1 MGNDP
6 LTARF
11 DASQTLVAQGV
22 AFFTMKRFFK
32 FFSAAFVGTLLLSP
46 AFVGA
51 QDGKTVGV
59 ATCNPTQNLDENG
72 ALPRATP
79 ESVGVPSQALVELIQ
94 TLDAKFNRMDS
105 LMVLRDGKAI
115 AECWR
120 APNSP
125 DAPHAMYSLSKS
137 FMSTAIGFA
146 VQEGKLSVDQKV
158 VDIFPDDLPA
168 EPSENLKKMTLAD
181 LLSMSCGHETEVS
194 LPDLVKATRALEKQ
208 RAPGAPTWT
217 RAFLAHPTPREPGT
231 HFCYNTP
238 GTYMLS
244 AALQKTVGETTR
256 DYLVP
261 RLFEPLHIETPY
273 WENSPEGVSKGGTGL
288 YLRTEDIAKFGQ
300 LYLQRGRWNDKQILS
315 ADWVDLATSYKVSN
329 GSNPDS
335 DWAQGYCFQF
345 WRCRKNIYR
354 GDGAYVQFCVVM
366 PDQNVVVAMTSD
378 GNDYQGQLNA
388 LYDILLPALKNE
400 ALPENPEALAKLRE
414 TEKSLQPKEGAS
426 GSEVREQVLYSEALK
441 RDVKCRVYLPN
452 EYRTTSLSY
461 PVLYLLHGMGGCE
474 KDWSEPKQGNIQKI
488 ADEWFAKNPTKK
500 AIIVMPDAQ
509 SCWYRD
515 SADDS
520 CKYETFFFDE
530 LIPAMETFYRCK
542 TGKENRSIAG
552 LSMGGYGSLLY
563 ALRRPEMFS
572 ACFAMSPAIRTR
584 EELAAAPFEEFVS
597 RYRKAISV
605 DENAERF
612 DDYFFAN
619 DPHSLVSKL
628 SDDAKKSIRFCLDCG
643 DDDYLTPGAH
653 AFHNEAKAA
662 GVSCEYRVR
671 DGAHNWKYWRESAP
685 LAFEFI
691 WLSPKK

>member
-11 DASQTLVAQGV
+11 DASQTSVAQGV

-32 FFSAAFVGTLLLSP
+32 IFSAAFVGTLLLSP

-51 QDGKTVGV
+51 QDGKPVGV

-231 HFCYNTP
+231 YFCYNTP

-256 DYLVP
+256 DYLIP

-597 RYRKAISV
+597 RYRKAASV

-619 DPHSLVSKL
+619 DPHSLVSRL

>member
-1 MGNDP
+1 MRNDP

-11 DASQTLVAQGV
+11 DDLQTSVAQGV
-22 AFFTMKRFFK
+22 AFFTMKRFLK
-32 FFSAAFVGTLLLSP
+32 IFSAALVGTLLLSP

-51 QDGKTVGV
+51 QDGKPVGV

-194 LPDLVKATRALEKQ
+194 LPDLVKATCALEKQ

-300 LYLQRGRWNDKQILS
+300 FYLQRGRWNDKQILS

-597 RYRKAISV
+597 RYRKSASV

-691 WLSPKK
+691 WLSPEK

>member
-1 MGNDP
+1 MKHFFN
-6 LTARF
+6 LFSTAVLLG
-11 DASQTLVAQGV
+11 TLV
-22 AFFTMKRFFK
+22 
-32 FFSAAFVGTLLLSP
+32 LSP

-51 QDGKTVGV
+51 QDVKPVGV

-79 ESVGVPSQALVELIQ
+79 ESVGVPSQALAELIQ

-105 LMVLRDGKAI
+105 LMVLRDGKVI

-120 APNSP
+120 APNSA

-137 FMSTAIGFA
+137 FTSTAIGFA
-146 VQEGKLSVDQKV
+146 VQEGKLSIDQKV

-181 LLSMSCGHETEVS
+181 LLSMSCGHETEVA
-194 LPDLVKATRALEKQ
+194 LPNMVRATYGLEKQ
-208 RAPGAPTWT
+208 YIKPGEPTWVQ
-217 RAFLAHPTPREPGT
+217 AFLAHPVPREPGT
-231 HFCYNTP
+231 HFRYNTP

-261 RLFEPLHIETPY
+261 RLFEPLRIETPY
-273 WENSPEGVSKGGTGL
+273 WEKSPEGITKGGTGL

-378 GNDYQGQLNA
+378 GNDYQGQLNT
-388 LYDILLPALKNE
+388 LYDILLPALQNE
-400 ALPENPEALAKLRE
+400 ALPENADAVAKLRE
-414 TEKSLQPKEGAS
+414 TEKSLQPKEGTS
-426 GSEVREQVLYSEALK
+426 GSEVREQILYSEALK
-441 RDVKCRVYLPN
+441 REVKCRIYLPN
-452 EYRTTSLSY
+452 EYRTTSFSY
-461 PVLYLLHGMGGCE
+461 PVLYLLHGMGGNE
-474 KDWSEPKQGNIQKI
+474 KNWSDPKQGNIQKI

-530 LIPAMETFYRCK
+530 LIPAIETFYRCK

-563 ALRRPEMFS
+563 ALRRPDMFS
-572 ACFAMSPAIRTR
+572 ACFAMSPAIRTQ
-584 EELAAAPFEEFVS
+584 EEVAAAPFKEFIS
-597 RYRKAISV
+597 RYRKASSV
-605 DENAERF
+605 DENAERL

-619 DPHSLVSKL
+619 DPHTLVKKL
-628 SDDAKKSIRFCLDCG
+628 PDDAKKSIRFCLDCG

-662 GVSCEYRVR
+662 GVACEYRVR

-691 WLSPKK
+691 WQTLAK

>member
-1 MGNDP
+1 MRNDP

-11 DASQTLVAQGV
+11 DDLQTSVAQGV
-22 AFFTMKRFFK
+22 AFFTMKRFLK
-32 FFSAAFVGTLLLSP
+32 IFSAALVGTLLLSP

-51 QDGKTVGV
+51 QDGKPVGV

-194 LPDLVKATRALEKQ
+194 LPDLVKATCALEKQ

-300 LYLQRGRWNDKQILS
+300 FYLQRGRWNDKQILS

-552 LSMGGYGSLLY
+552 LSMGGYCLLY
-563 ALRRPEMFS
+563 TS
-572 ACFAMSPAIRTR
+572 
-584 EELAAAPFEEFVS
+584 
-597 RYRKAISV
+597 
-605 DENAERF
+605 
-612 DDYFFAN
+612 
-619 DPHSLVSKL
+619 
-628 SDDAKKSIRFCLDCG
+628 
-643 DDDYLTPGAH
+643 
-653 AFHNEAKAA
+653 
-662 GVSCEYRVR
+662 
-671 DGAHNWKYWRESAP
+671 
-685 LAFEFI
+685 
-691 WLSPKK
+691 

>member
-11 DASQTLVAQGV
+11 DASQTSVAQGV

-32 FFSAAFVGTLLLSP
+32 IFSIAFVGTLLLSP

-51 QDGKTVGV
+51 QDGKPVGV
-59 ATCNPTQNLDENG
+59 VTCNPTQNLDENG

-208 RAPGAPTWT
+208 RAPGATTWT

-584 EELAAAPFEEFVS
+584 EELAAATFEEFVS
-597 RYRKAISV
+597 RYRKAASV

>member
-1 MGNDP
+1 
-6 LTARF
+6 
-11 DASQTLVAQGV
+11 
-22 AFFTMKRFFK
+22 MKRFFNL
-32 FFSAAFVGTLLLSP
+32 FSTALVLGTLVLSP
-46 AFVGA
+46 AFVSA
-51 QDGKTVGV
+51 QDVKSVGV

-79 ESVGVPSQALVELIQ
+79 ESVGVPSQTLVELIQ
-94 TLDAKFNRMDS
+94 TLDAKFNRLDS
-105 LMVLRDGKAI
+105 LMVLRDGKVI

-125 DAPHAMYSLSKS
+125 EAPHAMYSLSKS
-137 FMSTAIGFA
+137 FTSTAIGFA
-146 VQEGKLSVDQKV
+146 VQEGKLRIDQKV

-168 EPSENLKKMTLAD
+168 ERSENLNKMTLAD
-181 LLSMSCGHETEVS
+181 LLSMSCGHETEVA
-194 LPDLVKATRALEKQ
+194 LPNMIRATYGLETPPT
-208 RAPGAPTWT
+208 RPGDPTWVQ
-217 RAFLAHPTPREPGT
+217 AFLAHPVPREPGT
-231 HFCYNTP
+231 HFRYNTP

-244 AALQKTVGETTR
+244 AAPQKTVGETTR

-261 RLFEPLHIETPY
+261 RLFEPLRIETPF
-273 WENSPEGVSKGGTGL
+273 WEESPEGVSKGGTGL

-329 GSNPDS
+329 GSDPNS

-345 WRCRKNIYR
+345 WRCRQNVYR
-354 GDGAYVQFCVVM
+354 GDGMYVQFCVVC
-366 PDQNVVVAMTSD
+366 PDQNIVVAMTSD
-378 GNDYQGQLNA
+378 GSDYQGQLNT
-388 LYDILLPALKNE
+388 LYDILFPALKNE
-400 ALPENPEALAKLRE
+400 ALPENADALAKLRE
-414 TEKSLQPKEGAS
+414 TEKSLLPKEGAS
-426 GSEVREQVLYSEALK
+426 GSQVVSQTVYSEALK
-441 RDVKCRVYLPN
+441 RDVKYKVYLPN
-452 EYRTTSLSY
+452 EYNTTSFSY
-461 PVLYLLHGMGGCE
+461 PVLYLLHGMGGSE
-474 KDWSEPKQGNIQKI
+474 KDWSDPKQGNIQKI

-500 AIIVMPDAQ
+500 AIVVMPDAQ

-530 LIPAMETFYRCK
+530 LIPVVEKTYRCK

-563 ALRRPEMFS
+563 SLRRPDMFS
-572 ACFAMSPAIRTR
+572 ACFAMSPAIRTNA
-584 EELAAAPFEEFVS
+584 EVASMPFDGFVS
-597 RYRKAISV
+597 RYRKAASV
-605 DENAERF
+605 DENAERL

-619 DPHSLVSKL
+619 DPHTLVKKL

-653 AFHNEAKAA
+653 DFHNEAKAA

-691 WLSPKK
+691 WQTPAK

>member
-11 DASQTLVAQGV
+11 DASQTSVAQGV

-32 FFSAAFVGTLLLSP
+32 IFSIAFVGTLLLSP

-51 QDGKTVGV
+51 QDGKPVGV

-597 RYRKAISV
+597 RYRQAASV

>member
-11 DASQTLVAQGV
+11 DASQTSVAQGV

-51 QDGKTVGV
+51 QDGKPVGV

-208 RAPGAPTWT
+208 RAPGALTWT
-217 RAFLAHPTPREPGT
+217 RAFLAHPMPREPGT

-509 SCWYRD
+509 NCWYRD

-542 TGKENRSIAG
+542 TGKEYRSIAG

-597 RYRKAISV
+597 RYRKAASV

-691 WLSPKK
+691 WLNSEK

>member
-11 DASQTLVAQGV
+11 DASQTSVAQGV

-51 QDGKTVGV
+51 QDGKPVGV

-509 SCWYRD
+509 NCWYRD

-542 TGKENRSIAG
+542 TGKEYRSIAG

-597 RYRKAISV
+597 RYRKAASV

-628 SDDAKKSIRFCLDCG
+628 SNDAKKSIRFCLDCG

-691 WLSPKK
+691 WLNSEK

>member
-11 DASQTLVAQGV
+11 DASQTSVAQGV

-51 QDGKTVGV
+51 QDGKPVGV

-426 GSEVREQVLYSEALK
+426 GSEMREQVLYSEALK

-597 RYRKAISV
+597 RYRKAASV
-605 DENAERF
+605 GENAERF

-628 SDDAKKSIRFCLDCG
+628 SNDAKKSIRFCLDCG

-691 WLSPKK
+691 WLSPMK